1 MTPSLSRSQAGS
13 TLPEVMISALI
24 LAVFFASIF
33 EVNGICLRYISAT
46 KDNVAAIEGVQD
58 RLEATR
64 ALAFADLK
72 TESYMKTFLTTPA
85 NASTFAGQVATET
98 VTLSF
103 LNSDY
108 TTGSPSVTYTRTPG
122 ASIVPTV
129 SWSGGASFPATTTL
143 VKARVQYTWNMSLTG
158 RSRTE
163 MTETIISD
171 GVKK

>member
-1 MTPSLSRSQAGS
+1 MTLSLSRPQAAG
-13 TLPEVMISALI
+13 TLPEVMVSALI
-24 LAVFFASIF
+24 LALFFASIF

-72 TESYMKTFLTTPA
+72 TESYMKAFLTTPA

-98 VTLSF
+98 ITLA
-103 LNSDY
+103 DY
-108 TTGSPSVTYTRTPG
+108 ATGSPSVTYTRTPG

-129 SWSGGASFPATTTL
+129 SWTGGASFPATTTL